1 MPDSFPEGYEAGS
14 SNIVAMYGL
23 NASTDWLSKTKVYEH
38 EKDLTMYLIS
48 ELLKLNKVK
57 VFIPDD
63 YDSIFGVVS
72 IGIDGYKSD
81 DVGTILDDEFD
92 ICVRTGYHC
101 SPLIHEF
108 IDSLEY
114 SGTIRVSLSYFTSKA
129 DIDYL
134 IKALK
139 TL

>member
-1 MPDSFPEGYEAGS
+1 M
-14 SNIVAMYGL
+14 L
-23 NASTDWLSKTKVYEH
+23 NS
-38 EKDLTMYLIS
+38 
-48 ELLKLNKVK
+48 LNVK
-57 VFIPDD
+57 VASHIKELH
-63 YDSIFGVVS
+63 G
-72 IGIDGYKSD
+72 
-81 DVGTILDDEFD
+81 ILDDEFD